1 MDLAAGLWPS
11 SSASATSRLRENG
24 EDVIVCLIFFFFFIR
39 YMGDSGPDPVNVCS
53 GAQRMAAHGTSLSAV
68 TLLSPDVTRC
78 VFASVALVCLG
89 GGQIGKISRAFV
101 RLV

>member
-24 EDVIVCLIFFFFFIR
+24 EDVIVCLIFVFFFIR